1 MRISNRPTFYDAGTP
16 PSKGA
21 RRSGFEEE
29 GRTNGDGDDYH
40 DQYQYED
47 RGPGDV
53 ESHYHN
59 LYEQRMNPFD
69 QVRGVEWSGVD
80 CAAVVSYRTLSY
92 PVKCGGEPPSPILC
106 DAFVYSRFM
115 NNIYVCL

>member
-29 GRTNGDGDDYH
+29 GDDYH

-69 QVRGVEWSGVD
+69 QVRGVEWSGL
-80 CAAVVSYRTLSY
+80 CNCCFLSY